1 MQTTWLIYSSPD
13 LNFQMRAV
21 RPKAKRKLW
30 IFHEAFFPPLLKC
43 YHRLTLM
50 RSFAKGELSR
60 RACET
65 SSGNPSDFC
74 GSSVSGKCSRATSH
88 PDSLVTCPI

>member
-30 IFHEAFFPPLLKC
+30 IFHGAFFP
-43 YHRLTLM
+43 
-50 RSFAKGELSR
+50 SFAEVLSQADSDEEL
-60 RACET
+60 
-65 SSGNPSDFC
+65 
-74 GSSVSGKCSRATSH
+74 
-88 PDSLVTCPI
+88 